1 MNDKVM
7 STAVYNALL
16 DSFLKEKPAQ
26 DVQVLAASR
35 LAIDYL
41 KQGFKDLEHF
51 KDEPLSVKPINKQP
65 GL

>member
-7 STAVYNALL
+7 TTAVYNALL
-16 DSFLKEKPAQ
+16 DSFLKEKPNQ

-51 KDEPLSVKPINKQP
+51 KDETLSVKPINKQP